1 MDEDIPP
8 PFDLP
13 AARVV
18 MLHIVGDAREQPA
31 QLDRGRQL
39 TTLNGD
45 G

>member
-18 MLHIVGDAREQPA
+18 MWTDTARE
-31 QLDRGRQL
+31 L
-39 TTLNGD
+39 TVNLQSMLARVD
-45 G
+45 EVIE